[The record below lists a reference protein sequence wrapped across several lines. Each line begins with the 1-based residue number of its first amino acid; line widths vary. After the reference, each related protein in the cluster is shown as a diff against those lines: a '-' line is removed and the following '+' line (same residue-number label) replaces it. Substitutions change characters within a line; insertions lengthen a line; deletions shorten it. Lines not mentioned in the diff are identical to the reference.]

1 MNGYEKRTLKKR
13 RDIIEAAQELLLAF
27 GITGVSIEQIAEKAR
42 VSRVTL
48 FKYFGDKENLVK
60 EAVLIWVNALMQEY
74 DRILE
79 GNQPFHTKLVSILN
93 LIIAGIHSAEDD
105 AIKISV
111 RGNVELMSII
121 KEQVAILGLPKIM
134 TLIEDGKRAGEIE
147 SSLDNEA
154 ILTFFSMFSP
164 IISDPNYIRKEK
176 SYQKSLFDLFMGGL
190 IKDWYEIKN
199 G

>member
-13 RDIIEAAQELLLAF
+13 QDIIEAAQELFLSY
-27 GITGVSIEQIAEKAR
+27 GITGVTIEQIAEKAR

-48 FKYFGDKENLVK
+48 FKYFGDKESLVK

-79 GNQPFHTKLVSILN
+79 SNQPFPIKLAGILK
-93 LIIAGIHSAEDD
+93 LKIAGIHTADD
-105 AIKISV
+105 EAIKTAV
-111 RGNVELMSII
+111 RGNAELMSII
-121 KEQVAILGLPKIM
+121 KEQVAKLGLPKIM
-134 TLIEDGKRAGEIE
+134 TLVEEGKRAGEIE
-147 SSLDNEA
+147 PSLDNEA

-164 IISDPNYIRKEK
+164 IISDPDYIRKEK

-190 IKDWYEIKN
+190 IKHWYKMRN
-199 G
+199 D